1 MNNES
6 HAYSVGVTSSFIIV
20 GPPYTVIKNYV
31 TGNIYHNWC
40 FFCFCFCFFSFVFVE
55 IFEIFSVSVV
65 FRDLL
70 NSDLVRSM
78 GIRQGPCCLLLILFL
93 LFCINPN

>member
-1 MNNES
+1 M
-6 HAYSVGVTSSFIIV
+6 
-20 GPPYTVIKNYV
+20 KNYV
-31 TGNIYHNWC
+31 NQETFIITGVF
-40 FFCFCFCFFSFVFVE
+40 FFCFCFCSFVFVE
-55 IFEIFSVSVV
+55 IFEIFSVSLV
-65 FRDLL
+65 FRDPL